1 MLTLPPHPFD
11 YVYLS
16 DALKQYRYPRNKI
29 QRLIEHNDI
38 IRIKKGLYVPGQL
51 QDVYIHKKTLANL
64 IYGPSYISLD
74 SALSYWGLI
83 PERVEEITSVTSK
96 RNKLFTTP
104 LGVFSY
110 RYLSTSKFNTAVD
123 LIVVEQASFL
133 MATKEKAICDKLYFS
148 QTLFTQVELIEYL
161 EQDLRVDFDEI
172 LSLRRTVLR
181 ELKKRFNHANV
192 SLFIDWYLEHGNKE
206 R

>member
-1 MLTLPPHPFD
+1 
-11 YVYLS
+11 
-16 DALKQYRYPRNKI
+16 
-29 QRLIEHNDI
+29 LIDHHDI

-51 QDVYIHKKTLANL
+51 QDMHIQKKTLANL

-110 RYLSTSKFNTAVD
+110 RYLATSKFNIAVD
-123 LIVVEQASFL
+123 LIVVEQVSFL
-133 MATKEKAICDKLYFS
+133 IATKEKAICDKLYFS
-148 QTLFTQVELIEYL
+148 HNLSTQTELLAYI
-161 EQDLRVDFDEI
+161 EQDLRIDFGEI

-181 ELKKRFNHANV
+181 ELKQRFNHANV
-192 SLFIDWYLEHGNKE
+192 SLFIDWYLKHRSKE
-206 R
+206 